1 MFQVRSPV
9 TGMVYKNGSNAVQI
23 KTNTSDLKE
32 YEIFVSNVEVHA
44 NYTNQTGMQ
53 HTFKVAVKSEMVP
66 LTHGVF
72 VCVCLCQCVY
82 ITSSSYLEN
91 QSIFFLNEY

>member
-53 HTFKVAVKSEMVP
+53 HTYF
-66 LTHGVF
+66 
-72 VCVCLCQCVY
+72 
-82 ITSSSYLEN
+82 
-91 QSIFFLNEY
+91 